1 MRYVLAVKSP
11 IYGQQGAFLAYQFAK
26 ALIERKHEI
35 AQIFFFQDGV
45 SNGDGLVYPANDEF
59 NLTQAWQALSAQ
71 HHIPLHL
78 CVAASQRRGVVDALT
93 AKETDKTN
101 LAEGFEITG
110 LGEFMAMALKA
121 DRVVTL

>member
-26 ALIERKHEI
+26 VLIERKHEI
-35 AQIFFFQDGV
+35 AQIFFFQEGV
-45 SNGDGLVYPANDEF
+45 SNGNGLVYPANDEF
-59 NLTQAWQALSAQ
+59 NLTQAWQAFSAQ

-78 CVAASQRRGVVDALT
+78 CVAASQRRGVVDSLT
-93 AKETDKTN
+93 AKESDKTN

>member
-1 MRYVLAVKSP
+1 MENKGLFLPINLPRLYLKKGMPLAN
-11 IYGQQGAFLAYQFAK
+11 FL
-26 ALIERKHEI
+26 
-35 AQIFFFQDGV
+35 FQDGV
-45 SNGDGLVYPANDEF
+45 SNGNGLVYPANDEF

-71 HHIPLHL
+71 YHIPLHL

-93 AKETDKTN
+93 AKDTEHTN

-110 LGEFMAMALKA
+110 LGEFMSMALKA